1 MIFTVSLVNSG
12 DRKHMLLQYRVPTRD
27 NYLKSVNK
35 HVIVKHT
42 TEKRTRWIIVINEL
56 SFNGSNGVNFLN
68 HLRWQ
73 IKVVDPK
80 TSLHM

>member
-1 MIFTVSLVNSG
+1 MKREN
-12 DRKHMLLQYRVPTRD
+12 
-27 NYLKSVNK
+27 
-35 HVIVKHT
+35 VIVKHT

-56 SFNGSNGVNFLN
+56 RFNGSNGVNFLN